1 MEKINISKR
10 IGNNES
16 SPQGQAG
23 IRLQTIVILCAV
35 ISSFLKPLYGAKLIL
50 EEAQSHTSR
59 HYTYRHHFSRPSETK
74 VSDRDETRKKFHT
87 DQLEQIIRS
96 GFFAM
101 TEFKFEA
108 GKIKKVSTC
117 SIKFDI
123 WNERYRVNPLSIRQR
138 PYVTKKLADIYKS
151 CFFTEIPTT
160 SIQTL
165 DPDTKPTLTFSVEQ
179 RIDPI
184 RKEEIVEGMSAPK
197 LPGFISKYM
206 LQGDSKRPRSS
217 GQIPA
222 KPLNLSPLKTTCTNR
237 NRWCRFHLRS
247 HSLMDKTEHS

>member
-16 SPQGQAG
+16 SPQGRSWR
-23 IRLQTIVILCAV
+23 RLQTIVILCAV

-50 EEAQSHTSR
+50 GEAQSIHPDTTRIAIISL
-59 HYTYRHHFSRPSETK
+59 RPSETK
-74 VSDRDETRKKFHT
+74 FRIEMKPERSFTPT
-87 DQLEQIIRS
+87 QLKIIRS

-206 LQGDSKRPRSS
+206 LQGDSKSRD
-217 GQIPA
+217 QVV
-222 KPLNLSPLKTTCTNR
+222 KFQLNLSN
-237 NRWCRFHLRS
+237 
-247 HSLMDKTEHS
+247 